1 MQFLRRSRVAQ
12 CHHVVEGGVPKPS
25 YLLPLWVQHCVAKLN
40 MIHWLL
46 DSFQLNCRL
55 LLTSSC
61 LFFPSAL
68 FNRAH
73 VLSFSFPARAIFLAR
88 ASLLLPL
95 AVAPRQWPLL
105 PLHHLCG
112 FLACY
117 GVIESF
123 WGFNGRFTY
132 YRWNLTISLKSLAP
146 LYSVP

>member
-1 MQFLRRSRVAQ
+1 MNQIHFRYAALDSREQRVAK
-12 CHHVVEGGVPKPS
+12 VN
-25 YLLPLWVQHCVAKLN
+25 L
-40 MIHWLL
+40 IHWLL
-46 DSFQLNCRL
+46 DIFQLNRRL

-61 LFFPSAL
+61 LFFLARFL
-68 FNRAH
+68 NRAR
-73 VLSFSFPARAIFLAR
+73 VLSCSFPARAICLAR

-95 AVAPRQWPLL
+95 DVAPRKWLLL

-132 YRWNLTISLKSLAP
+132 YRWNLIIFLNNLAP
-146 LYSVP
+146 LYAGP